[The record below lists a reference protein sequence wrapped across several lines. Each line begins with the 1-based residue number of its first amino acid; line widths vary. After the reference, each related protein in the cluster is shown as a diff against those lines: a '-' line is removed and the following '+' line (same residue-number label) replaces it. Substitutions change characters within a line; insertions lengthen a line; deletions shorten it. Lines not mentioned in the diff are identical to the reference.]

1 MTNENNEAT
10 LLGYRIL
17 FDSKGNL
24 ITERISVDIKK
35 LKKSFSL
42 EDYNLLRSVLSEAK
56 TKLDKVHNQIE
67 TALNFRK

>member
-1 MTNENNEAT
+1 MTNKNNEAT

-24 ITERISVDIKK
+24 ITERTSVDIKK

-42 EDYNLLRSVLSEAK
+42 EDYNLLRSILFEAK
-56 TKLDKVHNQIE
+56 THEIKAI
-67 TALNFRK
+67 FY